1 VQGYCL
7 THGGCAAQQQ
17 LWLSLH
23 LLGSAI
29 TIIAAIIVDA
39 LTMGDNVPT
48 FGNNQGKKEM
58 RDKITILPLKLYLG
72 GFRDIIIIL
81 LATPDT

>member
-48 FGNNQGKKEM
+48 FGNNQGKK
-58 RDKITILPLKLYLG
+58 RDEGQNYNFAPKALFR
-72 GFRDIIIIL
+72 GF
-81 LATPDT
+81 

>member
-29 TIIAAIIVDA
+29 KIIAAIIFAA
-39 LTMGDNVPT
+39 LTIGGNVPT
-48 FGNNQGKKEM
+48 FGNN
-58 RDKITILPLKLYLG
+58 
-72 GFRDIIIIL
+72 
-81 LATPDT
+81 

>member
-7 THGGCAAQQQ
+7 THDGCAALQQ

-39 LTMGDNVPT
+39 LTMDGNVPT
-48 FGNNQGKKEM
+48 FGNNQGKR
-58 RDKITILPLKLYLG
+58 RDEEQNYNFALKALFR
-72 GFRDIIIIL
+72 GF
-81 LATPDT
+81 